1 MKEIAIIGGGISG
14 LTLAICLK
22 KSSYTCYIYEKNAE
36 FREIGAAISV
46 FPNAL
51 TVYQEVGI
59 LNDILRA
66 AGEVQDVFLKT
77 PSGNILSQSKPRYAL
92 PTLCMHRPDL
102 HAILLK
108 HTNALLYSNH
118 SLQTVTTLAN
128 GQVEL
133 VFTNGVRKTVDA
145 VVGADGLNSVVR
157 ERIIGDGK
165 PVFRGYSIWRGVCQ
179 LDLAAGYGSETYGSG
194 KRVGIVPIKDGVFG
208 WWATLNEPFMQTDE
222 PEGSK
227 EKLLA
232 HFGDW
237 HYPIPQL
244 IEQTEHFIKNSLSD
258 RVPVRGWSKENIVLL
273 GDAAHPTTPN
283 LGQGGCMAIE
293 GAYILARCIQQYGL
307 NQSAFARYET
317 LHFPRAKAIVEASLT
332 IGKIGQSENRLV
344 GAARNALFSLLP
356 PKLTL
361 RMMDTYFSYDVRK
374 LAI

>member
-14 LTLAICLK
+14 LTLSICLK
-22 KSSYTCYIYEKNAE
+22 QSGYTCHIYEKNAE
-36 FREIGAAISV
+36 FREVGAAISV

-59 LNDILRA
+59 LDDILRA

-77 PSGNILSQSKPRYAL
+77 PSGKILSQSRPRYAL

-102 HAILLK
+102 HAILLR
-108 HTNALLYSNH
+108 HTDALLYTNH
-118 SLQTVTTLAN
+118 SLQTFTTLAN
-128 GQVEL
+128 GQVE
-133 VFTNGVRKTVDA
+133 VMFTNGVRKTVDA

-157 ERIIGDGK
+157 EHLINDGK
-165 PVFRGYSIWRGVCQ
+165 PVFRGYSIWRGVCK

-194 KRVGIVPIKDGVFG
+194 QRVGIVPIKEGVFG

-222 PEGSK
+222 PEGTK
-227 EKLLA
+227 QKLLA
-232 HFGDW
+232 HFGNW
-237 HYPIPQL
+237 HYPIPEL

-258 RVPVRGWSKENIVLL
+258 RIPVRGWSKGNVVLL

-307 NQSAFARYET
+307 NQSAFSRYET
-317 LHFPRAKAIVEASLT
+317 LHFPRAKTIVEASLT
-332 IGKIGQSENRLV
+332 IGKVGQSKNWLV
-344 GAARNALFSLLP
+344 CAVRDALFRLLP
-356 PKLTL
+356 PKLTM

-374 LAI
+374 LII

>member
-1 MKEIAIIGGGISG
+1 MKQIAIIGGGIGG

-22 KSSYTCYIYEKNAE
+22 QSGYACHIYEKNAE
-36 FREIGAAISV
+36 FREVGAAISV

-51 TVYQEVGI
+51 NVYQELGI
-59 LNDILRA
+59 LDDILRA

-77 PSGNILSQSKPRYAL
+77 PSGKILSQSSPRYAL
-92 PTLCMHRPDL
+92 PTVCMHRPDL
-102 HAILLK
+102 HTILLR
-108 HTNALLYSNH
+108 HSDAQLYTNH
-118 SLQTVTTLAN
+118 QLQTFSTLPN
-128 GQVEL
+128 GQIEVL
-133 VFTNGVRKTVDA
+133 FTNGVRKTVDA

-157 ERIIGDGK
+157 EQLIGDGK

-179 LDLAAGYGSETYGSG
+179 LDLAAGYGSETYGNG
-194 KRVGIVPIKDGVFG
+194 QRVGIVPIKEGVFG

-227 EKLLA
+227 QKLLA

-258 RVPVRGWSKENIVLL
+258 RVPVRGWSRGNMVLL

-293 GAYILARCIQQYGL
+293 GAYILARCIRQYGL

-317 LHFPRAKAIVEASLT
+317 LHFPRTKGVVETSRQ
-332 IGKIGQSENRLV
+332 IGAIGQSENRIAC
-344 GAARNALFSLLP
+344 AARNTLFRLLP
-356 PKLTL
+356 PALTL
-361 RMMDTYFSYDVRK
+361 RMMDTYFSYDVRR
-374 LAI
+374 LSI